1 MEIHL
6 YHCNKSAEWLTVM
19 DCTARGMFAFTAELS
34 LHAQQNENSSYPQL
48 EAILTGW
55 QDQ

>member
-1 MEIHL
+1 
-6 YHCNKSAEWLTVM
+6 M